1 MGRLAASV
9 YTILIFSGGIPGLY
23 YVGFVAFSLTYL
35 ASKKLEVSPHTVIDF
50 VKIVN
55 FAIYLKLIMGIFI
68 QNSTLYVSKYLEIY
82 DPIDI

>member
-23 YVGFVAFSLTYL
+23 YVGFVAFTLTYL
-35 ASKKLEVSPHTVIDF
+35 TSKNLEFSPHTVVGF

-55 FAIYLKLIMGIFI
+55 FGIYLKLIMGIFI
-68 QNSTLYVSKYLEIY
+68 QN
-82 DPIDI
+82 P